1 MTAGFQAWT
10 DSGLVQIDGTT
21 QNYALRQTLSVTTA
35 AGTMNAGKS
44 NASVQYTF
52 NANVATFTVAATQPL
67 IALYSPNAYV
77 AILRCINSGGNWTV
91 QIWSN
96 TPATVQVYIFD
107 QSLAVAPAGAGF
119 GLQVFD
125 ESSNLVADARQRLA
139 RVLDTQSGNIMG
151 AGPGWGQW
159 AQVDSRAYSWSYA
172 GSAKVGVAAL
182 GTAYVYSPTG
192 GGVNSTGWYNMSGLQ
207 TSGNTVNFLYQYYQ
221 VGSTSHPSNNVA
233 FGSQFDW
240 RFMAIDLSNL

>member
-21 QNYALRQTLSVTTA
+21 QNYALRQQFSVTTG
-35 AGTMNAGKS
+35 AGSINAGKS

-52 NANVATFTVAATQPL
+52 TANVANFTISAVSPL
-67 IALYSPNAYV
+67 ITIYSPSAY
-77 AILRCINSGGNWTV
+77 ATILRCVNNNNGTWAV
-91 QIWSN
+91 QIWTN
-96 TPATVQVYIFD
+96 TAATVAVYVFD
-107 QSLAVAPAGAGF
+107 QSSAAAPSGAGY

-125 ESSNLVADARQRLA
+125 ASGNLIADGRQRLA
-139 RVLDTQSGNIMG
+139 RVIDTQSGNINN

-159 AQVDSRAYSWSYA
+159 NQIDSQTRQFSYP
-172 GSAKVGVAAL
+172 SVNKIGVAAI
-182 GTAYVYSPTG
+182 GTAFVSSPTG
-192 GGVNSTGWYNMSGLQ
+192 GNNNGWYDISGLQ
-207 TSGNTVNFLYQYYQ
+207 TVGNVVNFAWSYNQ
-221 VGSTSHPSNNVA
+221 VGNTSHPGNNTC